1 MYPTRPGRLYLT
13 LAVVALLIL
22 LYAQQQQ
29 TVVIPWSG
37 RIATAVPDAI
47 HGSWFA
53 CVTSIVLLF
62 VERVRQGRAAF
73 VVTAVIGLCIAVGTE
88 VVQGLT
94 GGDAEAGDVF
104 FDMVGMSAALCFWS
118 ARRGMSRPRVAYS
131 AAALLLVASLWPVV
145 PALAVDRCRDAMVPE
160 LIRFDAPCTNK
171 LYGVNSP
178 SEIVPAPQPWAVTG
192 PVLKVTLTNH
202 FGFHLDDPIS
212 DWRPYRELDVDVFV
226 AGDSPLPV
234 SVSVRIDNAPVDHVY
249 RTFDCAPGECK
260 IELPLS
266 GFFDRDVARVNA
278 VVVYTNR
285 AAAGSVLY
293 IGRVALRV

>member
-1 MYPTRPGRLYLT
+1 VYPTRPGRLYLT

-73 VVTAVIGLCIAVGTE
+73 VATALIGLCIAVGTE

-118 ARRGMSRPRVAYS
+118 ARRGMARPHVGHG

-145 PALAVDRCRDAMVPE
+145 PAIAIERCRDSIAPE
-160 LIRFDAPCTNK
+160 LIRFDAQCARE
-171 LYGVNSP
+171 LYSVNSP
-178 SEIVPAPQPWAVTG
+178 AQIVPAPQPWSITG
-192 PVLKVTLTNH
+192 PAVKLMLTSDTS
-202 FGFHLDDPIS
+202 FHLDDPIS
-212 DWRPYRELDVDVFV
+212 DWRPYGELDVDVFV

-249 RTFDCAPGECK
+249 RTFDCTPGECK
-260 IELPLS
+260 IELPLN

-278 VVVYTNR
+278 VVVYTSR
-285 AAAGSVLY
+285 AAAGRVLY
-293 IGRVALRV
+293 IGRVVLRV